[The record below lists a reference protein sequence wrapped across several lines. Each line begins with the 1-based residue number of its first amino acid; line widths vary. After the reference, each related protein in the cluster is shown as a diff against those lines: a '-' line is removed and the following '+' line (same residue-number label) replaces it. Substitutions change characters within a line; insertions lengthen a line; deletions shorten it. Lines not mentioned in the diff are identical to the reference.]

1 MSTLRIGLAAVGIL
15 TVMGYALGSGFWVSS
30 DSGWYRALVQPSWQP
45 PDWVFGVI
53 WPYNF
58 IVLGIVSY
66 VVAYRASTAQAWLW
80 LGFFILSVIA
90 ALAWSYLFYV
100 PHNISLSAVALSFA
114 ALLTLP
120 VLIITFQ
127 TALTYGWLL
136 LPYQIWL
143 IVAAS
148 LAVGYAQLN

>member
-1 MSTLRIGLAAVGIL
+1 MSTLRIGLTAVGIL
-15 TVMGYALGSGFWVSS
+15 TVIGYALGSGYWVSN
-30 DSGWYRALVQPSWQP
+30 DSGWYRSLVQPSWQP

-58 IVLGIVSY
+58 IMLGIVSY
-66 VVAYRASTAQAWLW
+66 VVASRASIAQAWLW
-80 LGFFILSVIA
+80 LGFFILSVIS
-90 ALAWSYLFYV
+90 ALVWSYLFYV
-100 PHNISLSAVALSFA
+100 PHQIGLSAVALSLA

-127 TALTYGWLL
+127 TDLAYGWLL

-143 IVAAS
+143 FVAAS
-148 LAVGYAQLN
+148 LAASYAQLN